1 MPANGGF
8 TENALKI
15 LRARYFLKNEKGEL
29 IDKTPEDLF
38 RRVAAY
44 VASAEKTKAERKKYA
59 ELFLAAMSARD
70 FLPNSPTLTGAGR
83 GMCLSACFVL
93 PIEDSLDSIFETV
106 KNAALVH
113 KEGGGTGFDFSRL
126 RPKGSF
132 VRKTQGVA
140 SGPVS
145 FLKVIDA
152 ATEAVK
158 QGGTR
163 RGANMGI
170 LRVDHPDIEEFV
182 QMKLDGTSVGNFN
195 ISVAVTDAFMAALA
209 AGAEYDL
216 VDPHLGTPVGRK
228 DARKVW
234 QLIVESAWAVGDPG
248 LIFID
253 RVNAANPTSGLGPIH
268 ATNPCGEQPLH
279 DYESCNLG
287 SVNLANF
294 FDPSPKAKDH
304 FDWRRFA
311 SVIRLGVRFLDNV
324 IDVNRY
330 PLPQIDKMTRATR
343 RIGLGVMGWAD
354 LLLLMK
360 VRYDSA
366 KALALADKVAA
377 FLRRTATETSHAL
390 AILRGPFPAIGQSVY
405 KGAGM
410 GAKMR
415 NATVFTIAPTGT
427 ISRIAGCSSS
437 IEPVFAFEV
446 TSKIIDSELK
456 DVHPI
461 YAAWKEANPDKPL
474 PDHFRAAHEIS
485 PEWHIKTQAAFQ
497 KHVDNSVS
505 KTINFPHEASVDD
518 VEKAYR
524 LAWDLGTKGITIYRD
539 GCRESQVLYKNGT
552 EIKHPEGRPDSLPSV
567 TDKIKTGFGNLYV
580 TISFHNQKPFE
591 VFASIGKSGYSTM
604 ADAEALGRLISTA
617 LRSGVEPDEVIT
629 QLKGIGGS
637 EPIFTEG
644 GLIQSIPDAIAKVL
658 EKHFGEV
665 KHNAKDFYT
674 VRCKICGALL
684 PDEKCPVCNNC
695 GWSKCA

>member
-1 MPANGGF
+1 MSATGDF
-8 TENALKI
+8 SANALKI
-15 LRARYFLKNEKGEL
+15 LRARYFLKNDKGEFL
-29 IDKTPEDLF
+29 DKTPADLF
-38 RRVAAY
+38 RRVA
-44 VASAEKTKAERKKYA
+44 VHIASAEKNKTSRKKYA
-59 ELFLAAMSARD
+59 DEFLRLMVDRD

-93 PIEDSLDSIFETV
+93 PIEDSLDSIFENV

-170 LRVDHPDIEEFV
+170 LRVDHPDIEEFI
-182 QMKLDGTSVGNFN
+182 QMKLDGQSVTNFN
-195 ISVAVTDAFMAALA
+195 ISVAATDAFMEAVKS
-209 AGAEYDL
+209 GGSYDL
-216 VDPHLGTPVGRK
+216 IDPRNGKTTGEL
-228 DARKVW
+228 DARKIF
-234 QLIVESAWAVGDPG
+234 QTLVESAWAVGDPG

-253 RVNAANPTSGLGPIH
+253 RINKANPTIGLGPIR

-279 DYESCNLG
+279 EYESCNLG
-287 SVNLANF
+287 SINLANF
-294 FDPSPKAKDH
+294 FDARKKNR
-304 FDWRRFA
+304 FDWDRFA
-311 SVIRLGVRFLDNV
+311 GVVRLAVRFLDNV
-324 IDVNRY
+324 IDVNQY
-330 PLPQIDKMTRATR
+330 PLPQIAKMTRGNR

-354 LLLLMK
+354 LLLRSK
-360 VRYDSA
+360 IKYDSQ
-366 KALALADKVAA
+366 KALNLAVKIAA
-377 FLRRTATETSHAL
+377 FLRKEAEAASREL
-390 AILRGPFPAIGQSVY
+390 AKERGNFPNIERSTHEGT
-405 KGAGM
+405 G
-410 GAKMR
+410 MR

-446 TSKIIDSELK
+446 TSKIIDTEIK
-456 DVHPI
+456 DLHPI
-461 YAAWKEANPDKPL
+461 YAEWKEKNPEKPL
-474 PDHFRAAHEIS
+474 PDYFVAAHEIS
-485 PEWHIKTQAAFQ
+485 PEWHVRMQAAFQ
-497 KHVDNSVS
+497 KYVDNSVS
-505 KTINFPHEASVDD
+505 KTINFPHEATVDD
-518 VEKAYR
+518 VEKAFL

-539 GCRESQVLYKNGT
+539 GCRESQVLYKNGSA
-552 EIKHPEGRPDSLPSV
+552 ILHPKERPTTLPSV

-580 TISFHNQKPFE
+580 TITFHNQKPFE

-604 ADAEALGRLISTA
+604 ADAEALGRLVSLA
-617 LRSGVEPDEVIT
+617 LRSGVEPEEVIQ

-644 GLIQSIPDAIAKVL
+644 GLIQSIPDAIAKIL

-665 KHNAKDFYT
+665 RYNSKDFYT
-674 VRCKICGALL
+674 VRCKVCGALL
-684 PDEKCPVCNNC
+684 PDEKCPVCTNC